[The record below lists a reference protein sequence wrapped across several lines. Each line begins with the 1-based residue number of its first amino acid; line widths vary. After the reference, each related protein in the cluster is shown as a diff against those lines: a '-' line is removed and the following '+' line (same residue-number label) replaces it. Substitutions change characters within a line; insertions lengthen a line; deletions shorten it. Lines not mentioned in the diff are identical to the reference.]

1 LESDILEKMF
11 YCYSKPLKDLLI
23 ESGCN
28 CIADSIHSRTK
39 KMFWI
44 FNGTEKLNDVL
55 TIWRSRRGRN

>member
-1 LESDILEKMF
+1 LNNLF
-11 YCYSKPLKDLLI
+11 YCYSKPLKNMLI

-39 KMFWI
+39 KTFWI
-44 FNGTEKLNDVL
+44 FNGTEKLNDIL